1 MINVRKIVWLDFYL
15 LFIELFF
22 EFIQE
27 EDNVQLREFREW
39 LYYRIC
45 KGILG
50 MFFILEIFYMGY
62 EYRVIEYQ
70 KVEFLLVF
78 FSVFLVFLFYQ
89 NILEVGN
96 VLGDKKNKLVL
107 LFFWRIYVSGK
118 KMLGKKGNNNDN
130 FQIFINYRKKM
141 KYGDIMVMCGLL
153 GEIFLER

>member
-1 MINVRKIVWLDFYL
+1 MINVRKIVCLDFYL

-45 KGILG
+45 KGNLG

-62 EYRVIEYQ
+62 EYCVIEYQ

-78 FSVFLVFLFYQ
+78 FSVFLVL
-89 NILEVGN
+89 IV
-96 VLGDKKNKLVL
+96 
-107 LFFWRIYVSGK
+107 YV
-118 KMLGKKGNNNDN
+118 
-130 FQIFINYRKKM
+130 
-141 KYGDIMVMCGLL
+141 
-153 GEIFLER
+153 